1 MNRGN
6 YQKTPVGPSLS
17 RIGMQAAATAIQQ
30 FGRALPCTVTAVSG
44 QMVTVKFEVNTP
56 FTLYPITIPIIGSQ
70 WLRIPVQEGDQGM
83 TVACDTYLGGVSGL
97 GGGVA
102 TMTPRLNMTSLA
114 FAHISQTTWP
124 ASPNPNAAWINGPQ
138 GAILS
143 DTAQTVVVYANKETG
158 EVTITAPTSIVLN
171 APDVTINA
179 TTSFTINSGG
189 KTWTFNAAGGTLS
202 DGVVLET
209 HDHLYT
215 PGTGT
220 PTYTGPPVNSEE

>member
-70 WLRIPVQEGDQGM
+70 WLRIPVQKDDQGM
-83 TVACDTYLGGVSGL
+83 TVACDTYLGGISGL

-124 ASPNPNAAWINGPQ
+124 ASPNPNAAWINGPD

-143 DTAQTVVVYANKETG
+143 DTAMTTSVVVDPTAG
-158 EVTITAPTSIVLN
+158 TITFKA
-171 APDVTINA
+171 
-179 TTSFTINSGG
+179 GG
-189 KTWTFNAAGGTLS
+189 KTWTMSSAGFTMA
-202 DGVVLET
+202 DGVVAEY
-209 HDHLYT
+209 HDHDYY

-220 PTYTGPPVNSEE
+220 ETTTGPPLQGPGA